1 MRRNMMTRLVR
12 LNEVQY
18 AETEHQIAGLVAQG
32 FVPVPLEVA
41 EKIVEA
47 VVAASDTP
55 KKSGGNKGNG
65 KGANSGKGKDKGE
78 KIDEGGA
85 EDNPSP
91 EGDEQH

>member
-1 MRRNMMTRLVR
+1 MTRLVR

-41 EKIVEA
+41 ENVTEKIVEA

-85 EDNPSP
+85 EDNPSR

>member
-1 MRRNMMTRLVR
+1 MTRLVR

-41 EKIVEA
+41 QNVAEKIVEA
-47 VVAASDTP
+47 VVAVSDTP

>member
-1 MRRNMMTRLVR
+1 MTRLVR

-41 EKIVEA
+41 ENVAEKIVEA
-47 VVAASDTP
+47 VVAVSDTP
-55 KKSGGNKGNG
+55 KKEKP
-65 KGANSGKGKDKGE
+65 AKGKK
-78 KIDEGGA
+78 EGA
-85 EDNPSP
+85 AAP